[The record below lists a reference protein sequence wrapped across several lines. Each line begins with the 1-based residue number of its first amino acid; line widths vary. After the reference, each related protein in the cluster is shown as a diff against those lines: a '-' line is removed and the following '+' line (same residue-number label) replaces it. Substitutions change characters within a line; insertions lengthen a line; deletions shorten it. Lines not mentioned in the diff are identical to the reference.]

1 MKIRL
6 KTIIILSYIFIIL
19 IFFFGITFIVNNYIL
34 DALTKKHIQY
44 TENSIEELT
53 EQNKALAK
61 QALRAVS
68 CDFVNLY
75 VKDAAKMLA
84 SIIKDIK
91 YNNPTELRTHKKLH
105 KLISQ
110 PIKYKNV
117 EIGYSALTS
126 GDGLVL
132 IDPNPRI
139 EGKLLSV
146 WKEKFPAMWQ
156 LFQGA
161 VKHGQSSGYYSFW
174 ATKGNIVEKKYISIV
189 NIPQTKLYICSYVDF
204 SVICDP
210 INDEFNKLKREH
222 SVAIRSNIE
231 NHALVLSRLV
241 QRVSLIFIIFL
252 SFLCILFALFI
263 ANRISR
269 PIMQLNIAAKKLG
282 KGDFAAAIET
292 KGSLEIFE
300 LATTFNELG
309 GQLVSY
315 MENLKNEISARE
327 ALEAE
332 LKIARNIQMSI
343 LQDNSLQD
351 PRDELSL
358 FATLYP
364 AKEVAGDFYDF
375 FYLDED
381 KRETLVVLMA
391 DVSGKG
397 IYAAI
402 FMAMAKTVIKN
413 LCQSYPDSPTEV
425 LQRANNLYLNS
436 ESMFVT
442 MFLGYYNIAKGEMLY
457 ANGGHHSAIHIGKDN
472 EYKEFGVFNDPLL
485 GLFADN
491 IYHVGK
497 EQFAVGDTLFLY
509 TDGLTEAINDK
520 QEPFGEDRLKK
531 ELLNNVNLPLDEVC
545 SNIFSVVGEFEQGNR
560 FDDITML
567 MLRREGGEEVRS

>member
-34 DALTKKHIQY
+34 ESLTQKHIQY
-44 TENSIEELT
+44 AETSVEELT

-68 CDFVNLY
+68 RDFVNLY
-75 VKDAAKMLA
+75 VKNAAKMLTP
-84 SIIKDIK
+84 IIKDIK
-91 YNNPTELRTHKKLH
+91 YNNPAELRTNKNLH
-105 KLISQ
+105 QLISQ
-110 PIKYKNV
+110 PIKYRNI
-117 EIGYSALTS
+117 EIGYTALTS
-126 GDGLVL
+126 QDGLVI

-139 EGKLLSV
+139 EGRHLSS

-156 LFQGA
+156 LFQDA
-161 VKHGQSSGYYSFW
+161 VKHGENCGYYNFW
-174 ATKGNIVEKKYISIV
+174 ATKGDMIEKKYISIV

-204 SVICDP
+204 SAICDSVSG
-210 INDEFNKLKREH
+210 EFNRLKRKH
-222 SVAIRSNIE
+222 SKAIRSNIE
-231 NHALVLSRLV
+231 NHALKVSRLV
-241 QRVSLIFIIFL
+241 QKVSLVFILFL
-252 SFLCILFALFI
+252 SLICILFALLI
-263 ANRISR
+263 ANKISR
-269 PIMQLNIAAKKLG
+269 PLTQLNLAAKRLG
-282 KGDFAAAIET
+282 KGDFSATIEV

-300 LATTFNELG
+300 LATSFNELG
-309 GQLVSY
+309 GQLVRY
-315 MENLKNEISARE
+315 MENLKNEITARE

-332 LKIARNIQMSI
+332 LKIARNIQRSI
-343 LQDNSLQD
+343 LQENNLHDQRS
-351 PRDELSL
+351 ELSL

-381 KRETLVVLMA
+381 KRERLVVLMA

-413 LCQSYPDSPTEV
+413 LCLSYPDSPVEV

-442 MFLGYYNIAKGEMLY
+442 VFLGYYNIANGEMIY
-457 ANGGHHSAIHIGKDN
+457 ANGGHHSAIHIDKDSS
-472 EYKEFGVFNDPLL
+472 YKEFGVFNDPLL
-485 GLFADN
+485 GLFPDN

-509 TDGLTEAINDK
+509 TDGLTEAINK
-520 QEPFGEDRLKK
+520 QEVAFGEERLKK
-531 ELLNNVNLPLDEVC
+531 ELLHNVKLPVEEAC
-545 SNIFSVVGEFEQGNR
+545 ANIFNVVAEFEQGNR

-567 MLRREGGEEVRS
+567 ILRREGK